1 MKFTQADKDYF
12 TAARNED
19 PSVDQMFKDLRAM
32 MEAFP
37 GSKIKHLV
45 VRDSE
50 WGEPQPEGEVYIPLP
65 RIETI
70 PKDKKTQQRAMTAGE
85 RRRAQ
90 TKYKQ

>member
-12 TAARNED
+12 TAVRKED
-19 PSVDQMFKDLRAM
+19 PAIEQMFVDIRAM

-37 GSKIKHLV
+37 GSKIKHLK

-50 WGEPQPEGEVYIPLP
+50 WGEPQPEGEPYIPIP
-65 RIETI
+65 RPETI
-70 PKDKKTQQRAMTAGE
+70 PKGTKEQQKPMTAAQKRRAM
-85 RRRAQ
+85 